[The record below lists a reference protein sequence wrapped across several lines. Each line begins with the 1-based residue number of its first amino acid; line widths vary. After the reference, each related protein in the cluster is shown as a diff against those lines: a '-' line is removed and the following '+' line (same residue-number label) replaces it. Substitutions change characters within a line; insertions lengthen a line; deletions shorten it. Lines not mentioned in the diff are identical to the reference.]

1 MFNLH
6 AGFRHNGIEAAM
18 TFLLNLRRNI
28 TRNTGR
34 TFGLIL
40 VVGLTLGVF
49 LVLGQ
54 VSASVSSSAGQVEA
68 SVPNIITV
76 QTSNDSIGG
85 GLFHITFG
93 PGSTTGLNSSI
104 VRVVSKTP
112 NVMAVQRVLTQPLQ
126 VLSVSSGGTGSFACG
141 SASNPQVL
149 GEDTTSPVKLVLGG
163 LSGAGAVTITA
174 GRNLGPADE
183 NGTSILVSQRY
194 AAANSLTVGSPLNVN
209 GTEFTVVGIFSQSCY
224 TLILPYPAG
233 ASALSVSDASILYVT
248 VDQYQNVNG
257 ALSSLQS
264 RLGNSFNVQVLA
276 NADRNTLQDAISS
289 ILFSSQFGEYAALAS
304 GAGVMVVVMVLIT
317 SRRTKEVG
325 LLKALGYGNGRI
337 LGQILLES
345 LIFAVLGLPLAL
357 ALTSLAGPLVAHSV
371 LGQIGS
377 PNPLSSNSIGNGDV
391 AGSASSG
398 NPFLQNVHFALT
410 PETVLLGAA
419 ITVAFGVI
427 GASYPAVKALLLRP
441 SEALRRE

>member
-1 MFNLH
+1 V
-6 AGFRHNGIEAAM
+6 

-28 TRNTGR
+28 TRNRGR
-34 TFGLIL
+34 TFGLVL

-76 QTSNDSIGG
+76 QTSNDSVGG
-85 GLFHITFG
+85 GQFHITFG
-93 PGSTTGLNSSI
+93 QGVTTGLNSSI
-104 VRVVSKTP
+104 VSAVSKTP
-112 NVMAVQRVLTQPLQ
+112 NVMAVQRVLFQPLH
-126 VLSVSSGGTGSFACG
+126 VLSASSGGAGSFACG

-163 LSGAGAVTITA
+163 LSGASAVTITA
-174 GRNLGPADE
+174 GRGLAPTDE
-183 NGTSILVSQRY
+183 NGTDILVSQQY
-194 AAANSLTVGSPLNVN
+194 ATSNGLAVGSSLNLN
-209 GTEFTVVGIFSQSCY
+209 GTEFNIVGIFSQSCY

-233 ASALSVSDASILYVT
+233 SSALSVIDASILYVT

-264 RLGNSFNVQVLA
+264 RLGSSFNVQVLA
-276 NADRNTLQDAISS
+276 NADRDALQGAISS
-289 ILFSSQFGEYAALAS
+289 ILFGSQFGEYAALAS
-304 GAGVMVVVMVLIT
+304 GAGVMIVVMALMT
-317 SRRTKEVG
+317 SRRTKEIG

-337 LGQILLES
+337 LGQTLLES

-357 ALTSLAGPLVAHSV
+357 ALSLLAGPLVAQSL

-377 PNPLSSNSIGNGDV
+377 PNPLSGNSIGSGDV
-391 AGSASSG
+391 AGSARSG
-398 NPFLQNVHFALT
+398 NPFLQNVHFAMT
-410 PETVLLGAA
+410 PETVLLGAT
-419 ITVAFGVI
+419 ITIAFGLI